1 MNLFFFTE
9 LLLSNALQVPFMLGV
24 CKSVFSI
31 IIANANVTIES
42 GDLSLDMFIPQF
54 VVIRFVLDF
63 LELQL

>member
-1 MNLFFFTE
+1 
-9 LLLSNALQVPFMLGV
+9 MLGV
-24 CKSVFSI
+24 CKSVFNI